1 MEEGEEE
8 KKAQPSMMVHN
19 EGGSFQGTFARLI
32 PSDHRC
38 NTIHHQN
45 AMNRCKS
52 QIEAYDAIE
61 GKIKEFGGHIGYFNV
76 TRTDLASLEFN
87 TEQMIPVQNW

>member
-1 MEEGEEE
+1 MQGRFELP
-8 KKAQPSMMVHN
+8 KKN
-19 EGGSFQGTFARLI
+19 CRIDLLI
-32 PSDHRC
+32 
-38 NTIHHQN
+38 
-45 AMNRCKS
+45 RCKS

>member
-1 MEEGEEE
+1 
-8 KKAQPSMMVHN
+8 
-19 EGGSFQGTFARLI
+19 
-32 PSDHRC
+32 
-38 NTIHHQN
+38 
-45 AMNRCKS
+45 MNCKIGLLTRCKS

>member
-1 MEEGEEE
+1 MREEAFRGLL
-8 KKAQPSMMVHN
+8 Q
-19 EGGSFQGTFARLI
+19 GSRQTLL
-32 PSDHRC
+32 P
-38 NTIHHQN
+38 TIN
-45 AMNRCKS
+45 CKIGLLTRCKS

>member
-1 MEEGEEE
+1 M
-8 KKAQPSMMVHN
+8 
-19 EGGSFQGTFARLI
+19 T
-32 PSDHRC
+32 
-38 NTIHHQN
+38 
-45 AMNRCKS
+45 RCKS

-76 TRTDLASLEFN
+76 TRFGFGFHVINSTSIVTRTDLASLEFN